1 MGVRFDSPTTGNTRM
16 SRAATYSEAELA
28 AMMVDVE
35 SDLVERKESFGGD
48 APTAIRQAIC
58 AFANDLP
65 GHNRPGVIF
74 VGVRDDG
81 SPAGSEINDALLQRL
96 AQCRSDG
103 NILPPPSMTV
113 AKHTLGGKEVAVV
126 TVAPAD
132 SPPVRF
138 RGRIWI
144 RVGPSRALATAQD
157 ERVLNEKRRYGD
169 APFDARPVRNA
180 TLADLDLPRFQY
192 LYLPNAFDAD
202 VLAANDRTVEERLAA
217 TKMIA
222 AADDPVPT
230 VLGILM
236 LSHKPTDFLP
246 GAYVQFLRFGG
257 RDRHDPVEDSSRF
270 DAAVA
275 ETMRD
280 LDSTLRAHIHTAVEV
295 GTGSTEIRRATYPL
309 AALQELV
316 RNAVMHR
323 TYEGTNSPIHVSW
336 FTDRVEI
343 ISPGGAYGDVSA
355 MNFGEPGV
363 VDYRNPNLADA
374 MRVTGLVQRYGIGI
388 PLARRALRA
397 NNQAEPMFEVDAHRI
412 RCTVTIRPDWRA
424 GSAA

>member
-1 MGVRFDSPTTGNTRM
+1 
-16 SRAATYSEAELA
+16 
-28 AMMVDVE
+28 MMVDVE
-35 SDLVERKESFGGD
+35 SDLVERTESFGGD
-48 APTAIRQAIC
+48 APTAVRQAIC

-81 SPAGSEINDALLQRL
+81 SHAELEINDALLHRL

-113 AKHTLGGKEVAVV
+113 AKHTLGAKEVAVV

-144 RVGPSRALATAQD
+144 RVGPTRALATAQD
-157 ERVLNEKRRYGD
+157 ERILNEKRRYGD
-169 APFDARPVRNA
+169 APFDVRPVRNA

-222 AADDPVPT
+222 SADDPVPT

-246 GAYVQFLRFGG
+246 GAYVQFLRFSG

-275 ETMRD
+275 DTVRD
-280 LDSTLRAHIHTAVEV
+280 LDSTLRAQIHTAVEV
-295 GTGSTEIRRATYPL
+295 GTGSTEIRRRYIPAPGAPGTCAQCRHAPCVRGHQQPHPRQL
-309 AALQELV
+309 VHRSRRDHQPGRRLRRRIANEL
-316 RNAVMHR
+316 RR
-323 TYEGTNSPIHVSW
+323 T
-336 FTDRVEI
+336 R
-343 ISPGGAYGDVSA
+343 
-355 MNFGEPGV
+355 
-363 VDYRNPNLADA
+363 RC
-374 MRVTGLVQRYGIGI
+374 GLPQPESRGRH
-388 PLARRALRA
+388 AR
-397 NNQAEPMFEVDAHRI
+397 D
-412 RCTVTIRPDWRA
+412 RA
-424 GSAA
+424 GATLRHWHSVSPPRVAGQQPSRTCIRGRSASHPLPGDHQT